1 MTFGITTKTV
11 SKESAECHY
20 PKWHYAKGHFA
31 LAYWAYCHNPESK
44 DALLN

>member
-1 MTFGITTKTV
+1 MTFDIPTTAV
-11 SKESAECHY
+11 RKESAECHY
-20 PKWHYAKGHFA
+20 PMCHYAKGHFA

>member
-1 MTFGITTKTV
+1 MTFGITTKAV
-11 SKESAECHY
+11 RKESAECHY
-20 PKWHYAKGHFA
+20 AKVHFA